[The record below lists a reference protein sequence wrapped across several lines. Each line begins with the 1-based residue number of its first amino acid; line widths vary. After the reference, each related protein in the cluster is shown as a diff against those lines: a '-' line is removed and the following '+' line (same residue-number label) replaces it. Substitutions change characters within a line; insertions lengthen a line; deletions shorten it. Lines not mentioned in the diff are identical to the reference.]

1 MANRSIMDDKVRQLA
16 EQLLKTGFDQLS
28 DRERRVITGVA
39 KRTQI
44 SRDANRAFEEK
55 LTVGDRLADRVATF
69 GGSWT
74 FITIFLGVLVAWT
87 LLNSV
92 VLVWST
98 VTFDPYPYIFLNLIL
113 SMLAALQAP
122 IIMMSQNRQAVRDRV
137 AAGLDYEVN
146 LKAELEIMALHE
158 KLDQIRSQHLAEM
171 LRTQQEQFQLLTRVL
186 ALDESTP
193 VISGAPAESADVKKT
208 CPLKVP
214 PSSAD
219 ASKASGVRLRGLVDT
234 NQAGRGSYQR
244 SSQGDLPWPVLRA
257 PPAAKKRDPYN
268 LALDKSQYLSGTL
281 GLVWRYSNVRTS
293 LMSHTRDVGIL
304 R

>member
-1 MANRSIMDDKVRQLA
+1 MDDQVRQLA

-44 SRDANRAFEEK
+44 SRDATHAFEEN
-55 LTVGDRLADRVATF
+55 LTFGDRLADRVAAF
-69 GGSWT
+69 GGSWV

-92 VLVWST
+92 VLAWSFAA
-98 VTFDPYPYIFLNLIL
+98 FDPYPYIFVNLIL

-171 LRTQQEQFQLLTRVL
+171 LRAQQELLRLLTRIP
-186 ALDESTP
+186 ALDES
-193 VISGAPAESADVKKT
+193 SACAAPEALA
-208 CPLKVP
+208 P
-214 PSSAD
+214 SAD
-219 ASKASGVRLRGLVDT
+219 AKD
-234 NQAGRGSYQR
+234 
-244 SSQGDLPWPVLRA
+244 PRA
-257 PPAAKKRDPYN
+257 
-268 LALDKSQYLSGTL
+268 
-281 GLVWRYSNVRTS
+281 
-293 LMSHTRDVGIL
+293 
-304 R
+304 

>member
-1 MANRSIMDDKVRQLA
+1 MDDQVRQLA

-44 SRDANRAFEEK
+44 SRDANHAFEEN

-87 LLNSV
+87 LFNSV
-92 VLVWST
+92 VVAWFA
-98 VTFDPYPYIFLNLIL
+98 VAFDPYPYIFLNLIL

-171 LRTQQEQFQLLTRVL
+171 LRIQQEQLRLLT
-186 ALDESTP
+186 
-193 VISGAPAESADVKKT
+193 
-208 CPLKVP
+208 
-214 PSSAD
+214 
-219 ASKASGVRLRGLVDT
+219 
-234 NQAGRGSYQR
+234 
-244 SSQGDLPWPVLRA
+244 PVLPR
-257 PPAAKKRDPYN
+257 
-268 LALDKSQYLSGTL
+268 
-281 GLVWRYSNVRTS
+281 
-293 LMSHTRDVGIL
+293 
-304 R
+304 

>member
-1 MANRSIMDDKVRQLA
+1 MDDQVRQLA

-44 SRDANRAFEEK
+44 SRDANHAFDEN

-87 LLNSV
+87 LFNSV
-92 VLVWST
+92 VVAWFA
-98 VTFDPYPYIFLNLIL
+98 VAFDPYPYIFLNLIL
-113 SMLAALQAP
+113 SMLAAPQAP

-158 KLDQIRSQHLAEM
+158 KLDQIRIEGCA
-171 LRTQQEQFQLLTRVL
+171 LRHGRR
-186 ALDESTP
+186 
-193 VISGAPAESADVKKT
+193 T
-208 CPLKVP
+208 CHP
-214 PSSAD
+214 
-219 ASKASGVRLRGLVDT
+219 R
-234 NQAGRGSYQR
+234 
-244 SSQGDLPWPVLRA
+244 PVLRDI
-257 PPAAKKRDPYN
+257 AASPSTGSEPDRRTVGQVTGAAGRVRSFGRRQRLDRCQTLSER
-268 LALDKSQYLSGTL
+268 LA
-281 GLVWRYSNVRTS
+281 
-293 LMSHTRDVGIL
+293 
-304 R
+304 

>member
-1 MANRSIMDDKVRQLA
+1 MDDQVRKLA

-44 SRDANRAFEEK
+44 SRDANHAFEEK

-69 GGSWT
+69 GGSWV
-74 FITIFLGVLVAWT
+74 FIAIFLGVLVAWT
-87 LLNSV
+87 LFNSV
-92 VLVWST
+92 VLAKSVAAA
-98 VTFDPYPYIFLNLIL
+98 FDPYPYIFLNLIL

-171 LRTQQEQFQLLTRVL
+171 QEQLRLLMRIL
-186 ALDESTP
+186 APDRSVP
-193 VISGAPAESADVKKT
+193 GAPPGASAAST
-208 CPLKVP
+208 
-214 PSSAD
+214 D
-219 ASKASGVRLRGLVDT
+219 AKE
-234 NQAGRGSYQR
+234 
-244 SSQGDLPWPVLRA
+244 
-257 PPAAKKRDPYN
+257 PPA
-268 LALDKSQYLSGTL
+268 
-281 GLVWRYSNVRTS
+281 
-293 LMSHTRDVGIL
+293 
-304 R
+304 